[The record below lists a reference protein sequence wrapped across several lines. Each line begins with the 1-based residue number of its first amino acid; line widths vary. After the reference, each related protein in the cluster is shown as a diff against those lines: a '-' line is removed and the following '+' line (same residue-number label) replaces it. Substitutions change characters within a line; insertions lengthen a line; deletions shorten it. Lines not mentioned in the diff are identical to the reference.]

1 MKMKLD
7 TIAYIIPEKIS
18 SYENLLEEL
27 GEMQK
32 IFGEGVELVNTETG
46 EVITMEEIS
55 RVRGILTGLL
65 NGLIWKVDTIL
76 K

>member
-7 TIAYIIPEKIS
+7 TIAHIIPEKIS

-27 GEMQK
+27 GEMQE
-32 IFGEGVELVNTETG
+32 IFGEGIELVNTETG

-65 NGLIWKVDTIL
+65 NGLSWKVDVIL

>member
-7 TIAYIIPEKIS
+7 TIAHIIPEKIS
-18 SYENLLEEL
+18 SYGNILEEL
-27 GEMQK
+27 GEMQE
-32 IFGEGVELVNTETG
+32 IFGEGIELVNTETG

-55 RVRGILTGLL
+55 RVRGVLTGLL
-65 NGLIWKVDTIL
+65 NGLSWKVDVIL

>member
-7 TIAYIIPEKIS
+7 TIAHIIPEKIS

-27 GEMQK
+27 REMQE
-32 IFGEGVELVNTETG
+32 IFGEGIELVNIETG

-65 NGLIWKVDTIL
+65 NGLSWKVDVIL